1 MKTYKN
7 IGLLDL
13 RRATDEQL
21 AQISRIESI
30 GTLII
35 GETQMDALS
44 KIRRTAIGTTIQ
56 IPRDA
61 ELILQNGEC
70 HINATRINGFKGK
83 TFFIING
90 VAIFDETVV
99 VEDLEKI
106 ARMMINGRLI
116 MPETLLGTLGARVQI
131 NGDTV
136 ALKSGEQYKEDVF
149 KLDDIN
155 LYGIAEGSKLVVDQ
169 LYALDD
175 FDQALFHE
183 KISAIRVL
191 EEVVT
196 THANLKM
203 IAKSITNY
211 LQVEKVVVP
220 DGYAYFDSLTLDE
233 KKLQTL
239 NARNLFIKGQL
250 TIDVS
255 SSLLLEKITGI
266 ICDTLELNQSEYDVL
281 RPILVKAANIKW
293 KDHGDTM
300 NMTHLLISDYYL
312 NQVDSVSFTNYGK
325 LVFDNTVSRELFE
338 AKVTRIENYGVVSCP
353 QDLYAHVLK
362 RVIKNFGKVKVHEEE
377 AYSPDSEDEN
387 VISGLGFLEF

>member
-21 AQISRIESI
+21 AQISRIEAI
-30 GTLII
+30 GTLIV
-35 GETQMDALS
+35 GDSQMDALS
-44 KIRRTAIGTTIQ
+44 RIRRTAIGTTIQ
-56 IPRDA
+56 IPSDA

-70 HINATRINGFKGK
+70 HINASRINGFKSK

-90 VAIFDETVV
+90 VAIFDETVT
-99 VEDLEKI
+99 VEDLDKI
-106 ARMMINGRLI
+106 SRLMINGRLI
-116 MPETLLGTLGARVQI
+116 MPESLLGALGAKVQI

-136 ALKSGEQYKEDVF
+136 ALKAGEQYKEDVF
-149 KLDDIN
+149 HLNDIN
-155 LYGIAEGSKLVVDQ
+155 LFGMANGSKLVVDQ
-169 LYALDD
+169 LQALED
-175 FDQALFHE
+175 FDHELFSE
-183 KISAIRVL
+183 KITEIRVL

-196 THANLKM
+196 THANLKI
-203 IAKSITNY
+203 IAKSISNY
-211 LQVEKVVVP
+211 LQAEKFVVP
-220 DGYAYFDSLTLDE
+220 DGYAFYDSLTLDE
-233 KKLQTL
+233 MKLKTL
-239 NARNLFIKGQL
+239 NSRNLFIKGQL
-250 TIDVS
+250 TIDTDS
-255 SSLLLEKITGI
+255 GLILEKISGI
-266 ICDTLELNQSEYDVL
+266 ICDTIEINQSQYETL
-281 RPILVKAANIKW
+281 KPILVKVTNINW

-325 LVFDNTVSRELFE
+325 LVFDTTVTRELFE